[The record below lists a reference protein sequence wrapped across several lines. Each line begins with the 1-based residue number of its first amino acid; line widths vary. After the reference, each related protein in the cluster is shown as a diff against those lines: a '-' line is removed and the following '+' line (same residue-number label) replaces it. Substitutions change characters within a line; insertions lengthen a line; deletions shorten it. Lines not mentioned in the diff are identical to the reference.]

1 MISTKPI
8 NLKKLMEE
16 IQLFLEDAKDSMEKA
31 LKHTSIELSK
41 IRAGKAMPSML
52 DGISV
57 EYYGTMTPISQVA
70 SVNTP
75 DARTILIKPFEKK
88 MVGEINKAINNSDL
102 RLTPQLDGEFVRLNI
117 PPLTEERRRDLVK
130 KVKNEI
136 ESGKVSIRN
145 IRKDTNESLRK
156 LLKEGA
162 SEDDV
167 KRAEEKVQQL
177 TDSYIAKTDV
187 LYTNKEAEI
196 MTV

>member
-1 MISTKPI
+1 
-8 NLKKLMEE
+8 MEE
-16 IQLFLEDAKDSMEKA
+16 IQLFLDDAKDSMEKA
-31 LKHTSIELSK
+31 IKHTGIELSK

-52 DGISV
+52 DGIFV
-57 EYYGTMTPISQVA
+57 EYYGTMTPIAQVA

-75 DARTILIKPFEKK
+75 DPRTILIKPFEKK
-88 MVGEINKAINNSDL
+88 MIGEINKAINHSDL
-102 RLTPQLDGEFVRLNI
+102 RLTPMLDGEFVRLNI
-117 PPLTEERRRDLVK
+117 PPLTEERRRDLMK

-162 SEDDV
+162 SEDEV

-177 TDSYIAKTDV
+177 TDNYIAKTEV
-187 LYTNKEAEI
+187 LLTNKETEI